1 MILRENQIV
10 KNLNGSQQP
19 LGKTGGGGDISH
31 LTERV
36 DALEDSVDTLEES
49 VGGLSTS
56 VENISSIVADM
67 SDDMEDIDADIV
79 AIKNYLNTPSYS
91 EQVLCYAGGAAE
103 RTKVT
108 NPGRIAYVYEIDKS
122 SGKKVLSSNMFF
134 VKNGYIGNG
143 DVSIQMTKGVVLAS
157 LYGNPDNMFT
167 FQVSSSEEPENLNI
181 VYLCGTIARI

>member
-1 MILRENQIV
+1 MILLGNQMV
-10 KNLNGSQQP
+10 KKQDGSMIK
-19 LGKTGGGGDISH
+19 LEDLGGGDVSE
-31 LTERV
+31 LMERV
-36 DALEDSVDTLEES
+36 EALEDSV
-49 VGGLSTS
+49 GNLSTS
-56 VENISSIVADM
+56 VESISGAVADM
-67 SDDMEDIDADIV
+67 ADDIQDVDGDIV

-91 EQVLCYAGGAAE
+91 EQVLCYADGAAG

-143 DVSIQMTKGVVLAS
+143 DVTIQMTKGTVIAS

-167 FQVSSSEEPENLNI
+167 FQVSSSDEPENLNI

>member
-10 KNLNGSQQP
+10 KNLNGTQQP
-19 LGKTGGGGDISH
+19 LGKTGGGGVGQ

-36 DALEDSVDTLEES
+36 DALEDSVESIEES
-49 VGGLSTS
+49 VSGLSTS
-56 VENISSIVADM
+56 VDSISSTVADLGE
-67 SDDMEDIDADIV
+67 DMHDVDADIV
-79 AIKNYLNTPSYS
+79 AIKNYLNLPSYS

-103 RTKVT
+103 HTKVT

-122 SGKKVLSSNMFF
+122 SGKKVLSSNIFF

-143 DVSIQMTKGVVLAS
+143 DISIQMTKGVVLAS
-157 LYGNPDNMFT
+157 LYGNPDNMFV
-167 FQVSSSEEPENLNI
+167 FSVLSSEEPENLNI